1 MTQLHFLSIR
11 GKTLDIID
19 AILHT
24 GEVVSVEFMLDKIHL
39 VVEEVVT
46 NIVKYA
52 YPDGADGYLDVEA
65 ENCDG
70 QIILRFRDGGTPFN
84 PLTKGAPDTSL
95 PMDHRPIGGLGIYLV
110 KKNVDSV
117 DYEYSN
123 GENILTVVK
132 CIR

>member
-70 QIILRFRDGGTPFN
+70 QIILRFRDGG
-84 PLTKGAPDTSL
+84 
-95 PMDHRPIGGLGIYLV
+95 GIYLV

-132 CIR
+132 RIR

>member
-84 PLTKGAPDTSL
+84 RRPRHLIADGLSPDRRLGHL
-95 PMDHRPIGGLGIYLV
+95 PRQEECGFCRL
-110 KKNVDSV
+110 
-117 DYEYSN
+117 
-123 GENILTVVK
+123 
-132 CIR
+132 

>member
-117 DYEYSN
+117 
-123 GENILTVVK
+123 VVS
-132 CIR
+132 

>member
-46 NIVKYA
+46 NIV
-52 YPDGADGYLDVEA
+52 
-65 ENCDG
+65 
-70 QIILRFRDGGTPFN
+70 
-84 PLTKGAPDTSL
+84 
-95 PMDHRPIGGLGIYLV
+95 
-110 KKNVDSV
+110 
-117 DYEYSN
+117 
-123 GENILTVVK
+123 
-132 CIR
+132 

>member
-65 ENCDG
+65 E
-70 QIILRFRDGGTPFN
+70 T
-84 PLTKGAPDTSL
+84 PDTSL
-95 PMDHRPIGGLGIYLV
+95 PMDYRPIGGLGIYLV

-117 DYEYSN
+117 DYEYIN

-132 CIR
+132 RIR

>member
-1 MTQLHFLSIR
+1 M
-11 GKTLDIID
+11 
-19 AILHT
+19 
-24 GEVVSVEFMLDKIHL
+24 EFMLDKIHL